1 MKRDDVKWKTCCNS
15 SGVMNLLV
23 PHAAGEGHLDNSL
36 LCPHHVR
43 GLLSCGSC
51 KQPRAFPGCGH
62 KAPRETSAGL
72 PGHSPGLPGRANA
85 LLKGLKCVHVSG
97 NTSNKCEYKSAAK
110 PTDSC
115 PVCQCYTVNTEVHDK
130 FKCCSANKAG
140 IWFQIHCTL
149 HLIKVFWG
157 KKDELL

>member
-1 MKRDDVKWKTCCNS
+1 MMLSVKHAVTPLCHE
-15 SGVMNLLV
+15 L
-23 PHAAGEGHLDNSL
+23 AAGRGHLGNSL

-62 KAPRETSAGL
+62 RAPVKPLLGFLGTAWGSR
-72 PGHSPGLPGRANA
+72 A

-97 NTSNKCEYKSAAK
+97 NTSNKCEYQSAAK
-110 PTDSC
+110 ATDSC
-115 PVCQCYTVNTEVHDK
+115 PVCQCCRVNTEVHDK

-140 IWFQIHCTL
+140 L
-149 HLIKVFWG
+149 
-157 KKDELL
+157 